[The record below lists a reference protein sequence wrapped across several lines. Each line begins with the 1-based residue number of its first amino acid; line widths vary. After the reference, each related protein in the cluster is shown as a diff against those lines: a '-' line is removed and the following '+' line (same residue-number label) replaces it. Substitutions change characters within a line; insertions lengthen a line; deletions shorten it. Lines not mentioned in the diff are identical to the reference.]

1 MATYTV
7 TDNRLVCTGSDIT
20 SDGIKAAIDSN
31 PSVGVAQKIEGV
43 NNSSP
48 MFQFKA
54 EITIGDNGTTTSTWK
69 VTDEYV
75 HVTGQFFIVNG
86 ANAKLQCGQLDSR
99 NKAQNTSCFT
109 YSWSDGTSTNDDF
122 DKFQL
127 NNGGGLYVY
136 GGYFKVTSRNASKGR
151 IKRSPTSPVYMQ
163 DAELEIEDAINTTGA
178 STATYSF
185 IGCRIHHTSAVGL
198 KLDNVNTSNISNT
211 KIEGCK
217 YAIQP
222 GPTPVVLKD
231 LEINANNYHLV
242 PNVGN
247 CNITFV
253 NPDFT
258 VLRVH
263 LHNASDTTTLAYR
276 YDFKVQDSSLSSLQD
291 AKVYI
296 ADEEGDIVVD
306 GELTDSNGLVNSHLF
321 NYDGDFC
328 LQNGTFAGG
337 NRTARASHTRLVFK
351 YGFILK
357 SDTLN
362 INQDTKDFVALITD
376 ANITEQNKS
385 VVDAYTEITSPA
397 KFYDRASAFLQD
409 NLGTY
414 SANVVSRDGNTI
426 DAGSYDVVVDGNVTN
441 SASAFTIS
449 GNTLTI
455 KATTFVGNISTSG
468 STTLSND
475 AKVIGTFKDTTVLP
489 WEVKNVEATSR
500 IQLYNLTKNALVIT
514 QKLSGTAGTY
524 VDATGTYDQAEIA
537 EGDVIRLR
545 CTCVVGAE
553 AMLPVEITGVA
564 TSTGITFSVD
574 QQADEIYN
582 SNGIDGSQVS
592 TLSAD
597 YSVPQMGVD
606 IDDGDSTA
614 SVKDIYAFFVYS
626 TTTKDGVENWFGGI
640 RAIDNANYEVK
651 VANAD
656 IKLQNIS
663 ATSSVVVTD
672 GRMYRDDG
680 ESILYAEN
688 GDKPIVMD
696 SGALVTSVQPQVEA
710 GLNANAKISSI
721 NNNSKLIPSLL

>member
-7 TDNRLVCTGSDIT
+7 SNGRLVCTGSDIT
-20 SDGIKAAIDSN
+20 SDGIFTAINNDS
-31 PSVGVAQKIEGV
+31 SVGTAQKIDGV

-54 EITIGDNGTTTSTWK
+54 EISIGDNSSTTSTWK

-75 HVTGQFFIVNG
+75 HVTGQLFIVNG

-99 NKAQNTSCFT
+99 DKAQNTSCFT
-109 YSWSDGTSTNDDF
+109 YSWSDGSSTNDNF

-136 GGYFKVTSRNASKGR
+136 GGYFKVTSYRAARGR
-151 IKRSPTSPVYMQ
+151 IKRSPTSPIYMQ

-185 IGCRIHHTSAVGL
+185 IRCRIHHTSAVGL
-198 KLDNVNTSNISNT
+198 KLDKVNTSNISNT
-211 KIEGCK
+211 KIEGCN

-222 GPTPVVLKD
+222 GPTAVVLKD
-231 LEINANNYHLV
+231 LEIDANNYHLT
-242 PNVGN
+242 PNIGN

-258 VLRVH
+258 VLRAR
-263 LHNASDTTTLAYR
+263 NFNSGDITTLAYR

-328 LQNGTFAGG
+328 LQNGTFAGTT
-337 NRTARASHTRLVFK
+337 RTARASHTRLVFK
-351 YGFILK
+351 YGLILK

-385 VVDAYTEITSPA
+385 VVDAYTEITSSA

-414 SANVVSRDGNTI
+414 SANIVSRGGDTI
-426 DAGSYDVVVDGNVTN
+426 DAGSYDVVIDGNVTDA
-441 SASAFTIS
+441 ASAFAIS

-455 KATTFVGNISTSG
+455 KATTFVGNITTSG
-468 STTLSND
+468 TTTLSNE
-475 AKVIGTFKDTTVLP
+475 AVVIGKITDANGSRATLQYSVSGLIQHSRVQIYNVTADTEIFNGSVNATTYSAQYTEGT
-489 WEVKNVEATSR
+489 EVT
-500 IQLYNLTKNALVIT
+500 
-514 QKLSGTAGTY
+514 
-524 VDATGTYDQAEIA
+524 TGDE
-537 EGDVIRLR
+537 IRLR
-545 CTCVVGAE
+545 VTRQNGVTAYLPFTATAIATE
-553 AMLPVEITGVA
+553 AGF
-564 TSTGITFSVD
+564 TFKVS
-574 QQADEIYN
+574 QQLDAVYN
-582 SNGIDGSQVS
+582 GNAIDGSSVS
-592 TLSAD
+592 TLTSD
-597 YSVPQMGVD
+597 FPNVQIDVD
-606 IDDGDSTA
+606 DSDGTVD
-614 SVKDIYAFFVYS
+614 VREIYARYVNII
-626 TTTKDGVENWFGGI
+626 TTEEGMRQWFGGI
-640 RAIDNANYEVK
+640 TAINSVNYQVNTAIANLTIQNVGSNAVNLG
-651 VANAD
+651 VAR
-656 IKLQNIS
+656 I
-663 ATSSVVVTD
+663 
-672 GRMYRDDG
+672 YRDDG
-680 ESILYAEN
+680 AIILAPGNAPITQDN
-688 GDKPIVMD
+688 GEFVQFI
-696 SGALVTSVQPQVEA
+696 QPQVESA
-710 GLNANAKISSI
+710 TVGIRKNTN
-721 NNNSKLIPSLL
+721 LIPALL

>member
-1 MATYTV
+1 VGTV
-7 TDNRLVCTGSDIT
+7 
-20 SDGIKAAIDSN
+20 
-31 PSVGVAQKIEGV
+31 QKIDGV

-54 EITIGDNGTTTSTWK
+54 EISIGDNSSTTSTWK
-69 VTDEYV
+69 ITDEYV

-185 IGCRIHHTSAVGL
+185 IRCRIHHTSAVGL
-198 KLDNVNTSNISNT
+198 KLDKVNTSNISNT
-211 KIEGCK
+211 KIEGCF

-222 GPTPVVLKD
+222 GPTAVVLKD
-231 LEINANNYHLV
+231 LEIDANNYHLV
-242 PNVGN
+242 PNIGN
-247 CNITFV
+247 CNVTFV

-258 VLRVH
+258 VLRVR
-263 LHNASDTTTLAYR
+263 LHDPSKDITTLAFR
-276 YDFKVQDSSLSSLQD
+276 YNFKVQDSSLSSLQD

-296 ADEEGDIVVD
+296 ADEQGDIVVD

-328 LQNGTFAGG
+328 LQNGTFAGST
-337 NRTARASHTRLVFK
+337 RTARASHTRLVFK
-351 YGFILK
+351 YGLILK

-385 VVDAYTEITSPA
+385 VVDEYTEITSSA

-414 SANVVSRDGNTI
+414 SANIVSRYGDTI
-426 DAGSYDVVVDGNVTN
+426 DAGSYDVVIDGNVTN
-441 SASAFTIS
+441 AASAFAIS

-455 KATTFVGNISTSG
+455 KATTFVGNITTSG
-468 STTLSND
+468 TTTLSNEAVVVGKITD
-475 AKVIGTFKDTTVLP
+475 ANGSR
-489 WEVKNVEATSR
+489 ATLQYSVSGLIQHSR
-500 IQLYNLTKNALVIT
+500 VQLYNVTAENEIFNGSVNAT
-514 QKLSGTAGTY
+514 TYSAQYTEGTEVT
-524 VDATGTYDQAEIA
+524 TGDE
-537 EGDVIRLR
+537 IRLR
-545 CTCVVGAE
+545 VTRQSGTTAYLPFE
-553 AMLPVEITGVA
+553 ATAIA
-564 TSTGITFSVD
+564 TASGFSFKVS
-574 QQADEIYN
+574 QQLDAVYN
-582 SNGIDGSQVS
+582 SNAIDGSSVS
-592 TLSAD
+592 TITSD
-597 YSVPQMGVD
+597 FPNVQIDVD
-606 IDDGDSTA
+606 DSDGTVD
-614 SVKDIYAFFVYS
+614 VREIYARYVNII
-626 TTTKDGVENWFGGI
+626 TTEEGMRRWFGGI
-640 RAIDNANYEVK
+640 TAINTVNYQVNTAIANLT
-651 VANAD
+651 
-656 IKLQNIS
+656 IQNIGS
-663 ATSSVVVTD
+663 NAVNLGVA
-672 GRMYRDDG
+672 RIYRDDG
-680 ESILYAEN
+680 AIILAPGNAPITQDN
-688 GDKPIVMD
+688 GEFVQFI
-696 SGALVTSVQPQVEA
+696 QPQVESA
-710 GLNANAKISSI
+710 LTPIT
-721 NNNSKLIPSLL
+721 NNTDQIPAIKKNTNLIPALL